1 LTRTKPSGAW
11 RVDGQVA
18 SFVGQHA
25 LTVSAGRSRALIRIA
40 VPTGRRQSI
49 TVDLAS
55 LAQSRAGQRVRL
67 AQANTSARDQETDAD
82 PAPEALPRGG
92 LDEFLD
98 PARRALGRAQRQYR
112 DEVLPRLTT
121 GGSAQGVSGDG
132 NARARP
138 VTDED
143 NPPPGSGVRER
154 FDQAVDGI
162 RSFLGGAIKGY
173 QGQIVPRLSGGVPET
188 AVTDRERDAEGRRS
202 AEDETRPRDRD
213 QGSTGERTVT
223 RLPGTDDGEAARRAE
238 QQRQARLRAE
248 REAELARQRETEARE
263 ARIREREREREARER
278 EAARERAAADERR
291 RAAAETEAERERRR
305 AQAAERAR
313 AEAEARRR
321 DAEERRRRA
330 EAERRDLERS
340 QRLRAER
347 EEQDAAA
354 RRRREAQERLAAAQ
368 AERERLAA
376 EQSRQERARLDA
388 ERQRAEARRAAERRA
403 QAANRTRDER
413 KRRLAEFRATL
424 ERAQAAAR
432 GVDELDDEAR
442 DRLQQAE
449 AVYTRAVTSRRS
461 AQSDLDAKRRALA
474 RATGDIER
482 EAARSDAETAEFEL
496 EQSRAALER
505 RRQLRQIVQ
514 RAADRVRSEDRRAS
528 RAATGAQSAFNRLE
542 DQRGADFDPSLV
554 ASLNREADRAE
565 AALRRARTALETL
578 RQDGRFAA
586 ADNRDRE
593 RPASRAQRVGE
604 PGTATSRRPERRDTV
619 VAETRD
625 RGRSREAEGASDPD
639 DANRFSDRTS
649 RRATRRQTASSRSR
663 SRSRAS
669 QRRRAAQRNRSRRAR
684 ARRRAR
690 VASFRRRTHRRRH
703 HARRR
708 AVVRR
713 TSHRCRRAGRRTH
726 VPGRYVVARGDSL
739 WRIARRH
746 YGRGVRYRRIYRAN
760 RRKIRRPS
768 LIYPCQR
775 FRVP

>member
-1 LTRTKPSGAW
+1 MLRNVKLGVLALPGLLLPGASAPPSADVPVHALPQTSLLAVAAGGLAPSDREALRPHAPVVVLRLHLNSDGAARLTGQSAPNRFVFVHDRTGRLVGLTRTKPSGAW

-121 GGSAQGVSGDG
+121 GGSAQGVPGDG

-263 ARIREREREREARER
+263 ARIRERERE
-278 EAARERAAADERR
+278 
-291 RAAAETEAERERRR
+291 
-305 AQAAERAR
+305 
-313 AEAEARRR
+313 
-321 DAEERRRRA
+321 
-330 EAERRDLERS
+330 
-340 QRLRAER
+340 
-347 EEQDAAA
+347 
-354 RRRREAQERLAAAQ
+354 
-368 AERERLAA
+368 
-376 EQSRQERARLDA
+376 
-388 ERQRAEARRAAERRA
+388 
-403 QAANRTRDER
+403 
-413 KRRLAEFRATL
+413 
-424 ERAQAAAR
+424 
-432 GVDELDDEAR
+432 
-442 DRLQQAE
+442 
-449 AVYTRAVTSRRS
+449 
-461 AQSDLDAKRRALA
+461 
-474 RATGDIER
+474 
-482 EAARSDAETAEFEL
+482 
-496 EQSRAALER
+496 
-505 RRQLRQIVQ
+505 
-514 RAADRVRSEDRRAS
+514 
-528 RAATGAQSAFNRLE
+528 
-542 DQRGADFDPSLV
+542 
-554 ASLNREADRAE
+554 
-565 AALRRARTALETL
+565 
-578 RQDGRFAA
+578 
-586 ADNRDRE
+586 
-593 RPASRAQRVGE
+593 
-604 PGTATSRRPERRDTV
+604 
-619 VAETRD
+619 
-625 RGRSREAEGASDPD
+625 
-639 DANRFSDRTS
+639 
-649 RRATRRQTASSRSR
+649 
-663 SRSRAS
+663 
-669 QRRRAAQRNRSRRAR
+669 
-684 ARRRAR
+684 
-690 VASFRRRTHRRRH
+690 
-703 HARRR
+703 
-708 AVVRR
+708 
-713 TSHRCRRAGRRTH
+713 
-726 VPGRYVVARGDSL
+726 
-739 WRIARRH
+739 
-746 YGRGVRYRRIYRAN
+746 
-760 RRKIRRPS
+760 
-768 LIYPCQR
+768 
-775 FRVP
+775 